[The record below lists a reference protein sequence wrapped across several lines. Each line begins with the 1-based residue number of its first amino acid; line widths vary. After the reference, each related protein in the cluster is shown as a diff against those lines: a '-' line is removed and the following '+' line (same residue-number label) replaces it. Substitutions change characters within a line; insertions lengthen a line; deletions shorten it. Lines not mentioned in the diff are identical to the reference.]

1 MHLVLLLLLILAAS
15 LFAGS
20 RSISSVR
27 AAGFTGTGLVC
38 ITTSAT
44 ATNCSNS
51 APTVGPLTLGSTFT
65 VGVFI
70 NNSRAMGGFE
80 IYVKSDPTFLSPT
93 GAALGPLIV
102 TPSLTSICV
111 NGSAQTGSCTTNTAN
126 GPGVVEVTT
135 IESSGSNE
143 CGGLSPCSGMTF
155 IIIYTVGD
163 ATSVPLSQPY
173 PTSVGYPTTRDY

>member
-51 APTVGPLTLGSTFT
+51 APSIGPLTLGSTFT

-80 IYVKSDPTFLSPT
+80 IYVKSDPTFLSPI
-93 GAALGPLIV
+93 GAALGSLIV

-111 NGSAQTGSCTTNTAN
+111 NVSAQTGSCTTTTAN
-126 GPGVVEVTT
+126 RPGVVEVTT

-143 CGGLSPCSGMTF
+143 CGGLSPCSVMV
-155 IIIYTVGD
+155 IIIYYTVVS
-163 ATSVPLSQPY
+163 TSCTLLSY
-173 PTSVGYPTTRDY
+173 PKPAASSNTT